1 MAAQGKWSWTI
12 EMVKTLIDYVK
23 EFKSTC
29 KFNSIDFNSDKV
41 RLYEEVRKAMALFTK
56 KVTSVLIR
64 KLWNLQNLLRR

>member
-1 MAAQGKWSWTI
+1 
-12 EMVKTLIDYVK
+12 MVKTLIDSVK

-29 KFNSIDFNSDKV
+29 KFNSDKV

-56 KVTSVLIR
+56 RVTSVLIR